1 MNKSMTIKYK
11 DDVSQMCVYY
21 TGSRVCIVTDNNLTD
36 GGVVQTLFCLD
47 KKDTLA
53 LIESLSNMIKAES
66 EEE

>member
-11 DDVSQMCVYY
+11 DDDSQMCVYY
-21 TGSRVCIVTDNNLTD
+21 TGNRVCIVTDNNLID
-36 GGVVQTLFCLD
+36 GGFVQTLFCLD

-53 LIESLSNMIKAES
+53 LIESLSKMIKAES